1 MDLSDIDLSEWW
13 AVLTNGEWFVGRR
26 HVDAQA
32 DGSRKKKLTS
42 VQKMSIQL
50 TVEPTPKG
58 PRPNLLALTY
68 PWFGVDTLEIPEG
81 ALWIAVQAIHG
92 PPWMQLI
99 GSTEKL
105 KLEVRAQRSG
115 LHLA

>member
-13 AVLTNGEWFVGRR
+13 AVLTNGEWFVGQ
-26 HVDAQA
+26 HGQA
-32 DGSRKKKLTS
+32 SNDKRKLTHI
-42 VQKMSIQL
+42 QKMSIQL

-105 KLEVRAQRSG
+105 KLEVRANRSG